1 MPRKPRRLL
10 DTGYYHIVLKGSG
23 NQILFESEWDYRKF
37 LSYLYEFAARHKL
50 QLIAWCL
57 MSNHVHLVVLDTAQ
71 ALSSCI
77 HDLATAYA
85 VHFNRYNG
93 HSGPVFDGRFHSV
106 LIESDEQF
114 LSAVRYVHDNPQR
127 ASICS
132 ASDYPWS
139 SYGEYLH
146 PESSLVKTDV
156 LFDLIG
162 GKERYEAFLSDDS
175 YGTYVFR
182 GTSRLKDEDAI
193 IVAKQLLGSD
203 ELSKLRSLPTEHRAH
218 GLQLLRDAGLTLK
231 QVERVTGIGRG
242 IISRYTHA

>member
-23 NQILFESEWDYRKF
+23 NQILFESEGDYRKF

-85 VHFNRYNG
+85 VHFNRCNG

-162 GKERYEAFLSDDS
+162 GKS
-175 YGTYVFR
+175 GTR
-182 GTSRLKDEDAI
+182 PSCRMI
-193 IVAKQLLGSD
+193 
-203 ELSKLRSLPTEHRAH
+203 RTEPMC
-218 GLQLLRDAGLTLK
+218 
-231 QVERVTGIGRG
+231 
-242 IISRYTHA
+242 

>member
-1 MPRKPRRLL
+1 M
-10 DTGYYHIVLKGSG
+10 
-23 NQILFESEWDYRKF
+23 
-37 LSYLYEFAARHKL
+37 
-50 QLIAWCL
+50 
-57 MSNHVHLVVLDTAQ
+57 
-71 ALSSCI
+71 
-77 HDLATAYA
+77 
-85 VHFNRYNG
+85 
-93 HSGPVFDGRFHSV
+93 FDGRFHSV

-203 ELSKLRSLPTEHRAH
+203 ELSKLRSLPTEQRAH